1 MALNWQHIKGIYG
14 SDPLYTFIEFS
25 QTAYDADSKNTFNY
39 APTILC
45 GPNNNTDT
53 TWDLGH
59 IITEKATEQKIIN
72 PLTLNDLLTCKNG
85 IKNSNFIK
93 HISDSTNNFKISF
106 SSTDTN
112 NSDYITLTASE
123 NKNLN
128 LTFLKDGKFTI
139 NANTILSDNN
149 RLEVGT
155 NTISKTTITKDYVEA
170 PYFNATSDMRAKEN
184 ITPFNGDAI
193 KIITSLPTYTFNYK
207 NSDTI
212 SYGILA
218 QDLVNTKINDFS
230 FIENANAS
238 GENNDYMKVK
248 ESKLIYLLIEG
259 MKAQQKEIDSLKA
272 QLEELKHE

>member
-14 SDPLYTFIEFS
+14 SEPLYTFIEFS
-25 QTAYDADSKNTFNY
+25 STTYNANSNNTFDY
-39 APTILC
+39 APTIWY
-45 GPNNNTDT
+45 GVNNSKDKE
-53 TWDLGH
+53 LGH
-59 IITEKATEQKIIN
+59 IITEKATGQKIEHT
-72 PLTLNDLLTCKNG
+72 LTINDLLTCNKG
-85 IKNSNFIK
+85 IKISNSIENIN
-93 HISDSTNNFKISF
+93 DSNNNFKISF
-106 SSTDTN
+106 SSAN
-112 NSDYITLTASE
+112 KSDYITLKASE

-128 LTFLKDGKFTI
+128 LEIPIEGKFTI
-139 NANTILSDNN
+139 KANTILSDNN
-149 RLEVGT
+149 KLEVGT
-155 NTISKTTITKDYVEA
+155 NAISKTTITKDYVEA

-259 MKAQQKEIDSLKA
+259 IKAQQKEIDSLKA

>member
-14 SDPLYTFIEFS
+14 SEPLYTFIEFS
-25 QTAYDADSKNTFNY
+25 STTYNANSKNTFDY
-39 APTILC
+39 APTIWY
-45 GPNNNTDT
+45 GVNNSKDT
-53 TWDLGH
+53 ASELGH
-59 IITEKATEQKIIN
+59 IITEKATGQNIEHT
-72 PLTLNDLLTCKNG
+72 LTINDLLTCNKG
-85 IKNSNFIK
+85 IKNSNSIEY
-93 HISDSTNNFKISF
+93 INDSNNNFKISF
-106 SSTDTN
+106 SSTDK
-112 NSDYITLTASE
+112 SDYIKLIASE
-123 NKNLN
+123 KQNLE
-128 LTFLKDGKFTI
+128 LIIPTGGKFTI
-139 NANTILSDNN
+139 NANTVLSDNN
-149 RLEVGT
+149 KLEVGT
-155 NTISKTTITKDYVEA
+155 NAISKTTITKDCVEA

-184 ITPFNGDAI
+184 IIPFNGDAI

-259 MKAQQKEIDSLKA
+259 IKAQQKEIDDLKA

>member
-14 SDPLYTFIEFS
+14 SEPLYTFIEFS
-25 QTAYDADSKNTFNY
+25 STTYNANSNNTFDY
-39 APTILC
+39 APTIWY
-45 GPNNNTDT
+45 GVNNSKDKE
-53 TWDLGH
+53 LGH
-59 IITEKATEQKIIN
+59 IITEKATGQKIEHT
-72 PLTLNDLLTCKNG
+72 LTINDLLTCNKG
-85 IKNSNFIK
+85 IKNSNSIEN
-93 HISDSTNNFKISF
+93 INDNNNNFKISF
-106 SSTDTN
+106 SSADTP
-112 NSDYITLTASE
+112 DYITLIASE
-123 NKNLN
+123 SKNLDLAIPN
-128 LTFLKDGKFTI
+128 GKFTI
-139 NANTILSDNN
+139 NANTILSDNSK
-149 RLEVGT
+149 LEVGT
-155 NTISKTTITKDYVEA
+155 NSISRTSITKDYVEA

-184 ITPFNGDAI
+184 IIPFNGDAI

-259 MKAQQKEIDSLKA
+259 IKAQQKEIDSLKA

>member
-25 QTAYDADSKNTFNY
+25 STTYNADSKNTFDY
-39 APTILC
+39 APTIWY
-45 GPNNNTDT
+45 GVNNSKDT
-53 TWDLGH
+53 ASELGH
-59 IITEKATEQKIIN
+59 IITERATGQKIEHT
-72 PLTLNDLLTCKNG
+72 LTINDLLTCNKG
-85 IKNSNFIK
+85 IKISNSIENIN
-93 HISDSTNNFKISF
+93 DSNNNFKISF
-106 SSTDTN
+106 SSAN
-112 NSDYITLTASE
+112 KSDYITLTASE
-123 NKNLN
+123 SKNLD
-128 LTFLKDGKFTI
+128 LAVPDGKFTI
-139 NANTILSDNN
+139 NANTMWSDNSK
-149 RLEVGT
+149 LEIGT
-155 NTISKTTITKDYVEA
+155 NSISRTSITKDYVEA

-184 ITPFNGDAI
+184 IIPFNGDAI

-230 FIENANAS
+230 FIENINAS

-248 ESKLIYLLIEG
+248 ESKIIYLLIEG
-259 MKAQQKEIDSLKA
+259 IKAQQKEIDSLKA

>member
-25 QTAYDADSKNTFNY
+25 KTAYNANSKNTFDY
-39 APTILC
+39 APTIWY
-45 GPNNNTDT
+45 GVNNSTDKE
-53 TWDLGH
+53 LGH
-59 IITEKATEQKIIN
+59 IITEKATGQVIQNI
-72 PLTLNDLLTCKNG
+72 LTLNDFLICNKG
-85 IKNSNFIK
+85 IKNHNSIEYIND
-93 HISDSTNNFKISF
+93 SDNNFKISF
-106 SSTDTN
+106 SSADK
-112 NSDYITLTASE
+112 SDYITLKASE

-128 LTFLKDGKFTI
+128 LEIPIEGKFTI
-139 NANTILSDNN
+139 KANTILSDNS

-230 FIENANAS
+230 FIENVNAS

-248 ESKLIYLLIEG
+248 ETKLIYLLIEG
-259 MKAQQKEIDSLKA
+259 MKAQQKEIDDLKA
-272 QLEELKHE
+272 QLEELKNE

>member
-25 QTAYDADSKNTFNY
+25 KTAYNAKSTNTFDY
-39 APTILC
+39 APTIWY
-45 GPNNNTDT
+45 GVNNSIDKE
-53 TWDLGH
+53 LGH
-59 IITEKATEQKIIN
+59 IITEKATGQAIQNI
-72 PLTLNDLLTCKNG
+72 LTLNDFLICNKG
-85 IKNSNFIK
+85 IKNHNLIEY
-93 HISDSTNNFKISF
+93 INDSDNNFKISF
-106 SSTDTN
+106 SSVDK
-112 NSDYITLTASE
+112 SDYITLKASE

-128 LTFLKDGKFTI
+128 LEIPIEGKFTI
-139 NANTILSDNN
+139 KANTILSDNN

-184 ITPFNGDAI
+184 IAPFNGDAI

-218 QDLVNTKINDFS
+218 QDLVNIKINDFS
-230 FIENANAS
+230 FIENVNAS

-248 ESKLIYLLIEG
+248 ETKLIYLLIEG
-259 MKAQQKEIDSLKA
+259 MKAQQKEIDDLKA
-272 QLEELKHE
+272 QLEELKNE

>member
-14 SDPLYTFIEFS
+14 SEPLYTFIEFS
-25 QTAYDADSKNTFNY
+25 STTYNANSKNTFDY
-39 APTILC
+39 APTIWY
-45 GPNNNTDT
+45 GVNNSKDT
-53 TWDLGH
+53 ALELGH
-59 IITEKATEQKIIN
+59 IITEKATEQKIEHTLTIN
-72 PLTLNDLLTCKNG
+72 DVLTCNKG
-85 IKNSNFIK
+85 IKNSNSIEN
-93 HISDSTNNFKISF
+93 INDSNNNFNISF
-106 SSTDTN
+106 SSAGK
-112 NSDYITLTASE
+112 DYITVKASE
-123 NKNLN
+123 NKNLE
-128 LTFLKDGKFTI
+128 LTIPTGGKFTI
-139 NANTILSDNN
+139 NANTVLSDNN
-149 RLEVGT
+149 KLEVGT
-155 NTISKTTITKDYVEA
+155 NAISKTTITKDCVEA

-184 ITPFNGDAI
+184 IIPFNGDAI

-207 NSDTI
+207 NSDII

-259 MKAQQKEIDSLKA
+259 IKAQQKEIDDLKA

>member
-14 SDPLYTFIEFS
+14 SEPLYTFIEFS
-25 QTAYDADSKNTFNY
+25 NTTYNANSNNTFDY
-39 APTILC
+39 APTIWY
-45 GPNNNTDT
+45 GVNNSKDKE
-53 TWDLGH
+53 LGH
-59 IITEKATEQKIIN
+59 IITEKATGQKIEHT
-72 PLTLNDLLTCKNG
+72 LTINDLLTCNKG
-85 IKNSNFIK
+85 IKISNSIENIN
-93 HISDSTNNFKISF
+93 DSNNNFKISF
-106 SSTDTN
+106 SSAN
-112 NSDYITLTASE
+112 KSDYITLKASE
-123 NKNLN
+123 NKNLE
-128 LTFLKDGKFTI
+128 LTIPTQGKFTV

-155 NTISKTTITKDYVEA
+155 NSISRTTITKDYVEA

-184 ITPFNGDAI
+184 IIPFNGDAI

-207 NSDTI
+207 NSDII

-230 FIENANAS
+230 FIENINAS

-259 MKAQQKEIDSLKA
+259 IKAQQKEIDSLKA

>member
-14 SDPLYTFIEFS
+14 SEPLYTFIEFS
-25 QTAYDADSKNTFNY
+25 STTYNANSKNTFDY
-39 APTILC
+39 APTIWY
-45 GPNNNTDT
+45 GVNNSKDT
-53 TWDLGH
+53 ALELGH
-59 IITEKATEQKIIN
+59 IITEKATEQKIEHT
-72 PLTLNDLLTCKNG
+72 LTNNDVLTCNKG
-85 IKNSNFIK
+85 IKNSNSIEN
-93 HISDSTNNFKISF
+93 INDSNNNFNISF
-106 SSTDTN
+106 SSAGK
-112 NSDYITLTASE
+112 DYITVKASE
-123 NKNLN
+123 NKNLE
-128 LTFLKDGKFTI
+128 LTIPTGGKFTI
-139 NANTILSDNN
+139 NANTVLSDNN
-149 RLEVGT
+149 KLEVGT
-155 NTISKTTITKDYVEA
+155 NAISKTTITKDCVEA

-184 ITPFNGDAI
+184 IIPFNGDAI

-207 NSDTI
+207 NSDII

-259 MKAQQKEIDSLKA
+259 IKAQQKEIDDLKA

>member
-14 SDPLYTFIEFS
+14 SEPLYTFIEFS
-25 QTAYDADSKNTFNY
+25 STTYNANSNNTFDY
-39 APTILC
+39 APTIWY
-45 GPNNNTDT
+45 GVNNSKDKE
-53 TWDLGH
+53 LGH
-59 IITEKATEQKIIN
+59 IITEKATGQKIEHT
-72 PLTLNDLLTCKNG
+72 LTINDLLTCNKG
-85 IKNSNFIK
+85 IKNSNSIEY
-93 HISDSTNNFKISF
+93 INDSNNKFKVSF
-106 SSTDTN
+106 SSAGK
-112 NSDYITLTASE
+112 DYITLKASE
-123 NKNLN
+123 NKNLE
-128 LTFLKDGKFTI
+128 LTIPTQGKFTV

-155 NTISKTTITKDYVEA
+155 NAISKTTITKDCVEA

-184 ITPFNGDAI
+184 IIPFNGDAI

-218 QDLVNTKINDFS
+218 QDLVNTKINNFS

-259 MKAQQKEIDSLKA
+259 IKAQQKEIDSLKA

>member
-14 SDPLYTFIEFS
+14 SEPLYTFIEFS
-25 QTAYDADSKNTFNY
+25 NTTYNANSKNTFDY
-39 APTILC
+39 APTIWY
-45 GPNNNTDT
+45 GINNSKDT
-53 TWDLGH
+53 ALELGH
-59 IITEKATEQKIIN
+59 IITEKATEQTIEHTLTIN
-72 PLTLNDLLTCKNG
+72 DSLICKNG

-93 HISDSTNNFKISF
+93 HISDSKNNFKISF
-106 SSTDTN
+106 SSTDIDS
-112 NSDYITLTASE
+112 SDYITLTASE
-123 NKNLN
+123 NKNLD
-128 LTFLKDGKFTI
+128 LTFLKGGKFTI
-139 NANTILSDNN
+139 NANTILSDNSK
-149 RLEVGT
+149 LEIGT
-155 NTISKTTITKDYVEA
+155 NAISKTTITKDYVEA

-184 ITPFNGDAI
+184 IIPFNGDAI
-193 KIITSLPTYTFNYK
+193 KIITSLQTYTFNYK

-259 MKAQQKEIDSLKA
+259 IKAQQKEIDNLKA

>member
-1 MALNWQHIKGIYG
+1 M
-14 SDPLYTFIEFS
+14 
-25 QTAYDADSKNTFNY
+25 
-39 APTILC
+39 
-45 GPNNNTDT
+45 
-53 TWDLGH
+53 
-59 IITEKATEQKIIN
+59 N
-72 PLTLNDLLTCKNG
+72 PLTLNDSLICKNG

-93 HISDSTNNFKISF
+93 YINDSKSNFKISF
-106 SSTDTN
+106 SSTDAN
-112 NSDYITLTASE
+112 NSDYITLIASE
-123 NKNLN
+123 NKNLD
-128 LTFLKDGKFTI
+128 LTIIPTGGKFTI
-139 NANTILSDNN
+139 KANTILSDNN

-230 FIENANAS
+230 FIENVNAS

>member
-25 QTAYDADSKNTFNY
+25 NTTYNANSNNTFDY
-39 APTILC
+39 APTIWY
-45 GPNNNTDT
+45 GVNNSKDT
-53 TWDLGH
+53 ASELGH
-59 IITEKATEQKIIN
+59 IITEKATGQKIEHT
-72 PLTLNDLLTCKNG
+72 LTINDLLTCNKG
-85 IKNSNFIK
+85 IKISNSIENIN
-93 HISDSTNNFKISF
+93 DSNNNFKISF
-106 SSTDTN
+106 SSAN
-112 NSDYITLTASE
+112 KSDYITLTASE
-123 NKNLN
+123 SKNLDLAIPN
-128 LTFLKDGKFTI
+128 GKFTI
-139 NANTILSDNN
+139 NANITWSDNS

-155 NTISKTTITKDYVEA
+155 NSISRTTITKDYVEA

-184 ITPFNGDAI
+184 IIPFNGDAI

-259 MKAQQKEIDSLKA
+259 IKAQQKEIDSLKA

>member
-25 QTAYDADSKNTFNY
+25 QTAYDAASKNTFDY
-39 APTILC
+39 APTIWY
-45 GPNNNTDT
+45 GVNNNTNKG
-53 TWDLGH
+53 LGH
-59 IITEKATEQKIIN
+59 IITENATEQKIMN
-72 PLTLNDLLTCKNG
+72 PLTLNDSLICKNG

-93 HISDSTNNFKISF
+93 YINDSKSNFKISF
-106 SSTDTN
+106 SSTDAN
-112 NSDYITLTASE
+112 NSDYITLIASE
-123 NKNLN
+123 NKNLD
-128 LTFLKDGKFTI
+128 LTIIPTGGKFTI
-139 NANTILSDNN
+139 KANTILSDNN

-259 MKAQQKEIDSLKA
+259 MKEQQKEIDSLKA

>member
-25 QTAYDADSKNTFNY
+25 KTAYDADSKNTFDY
-39 APTILC
+39 APTIWY
-45 GPNNNTDT
+45 GVNNNTNKG
-53 TWDLGH
+53 LGH
-59 IITEKATEQKIIN
+59 IITENATEQKIMN
-72 PLTLNDLLTCKNG
+72 PLTLNDSLICKNG

-93 HISDSTNNFKISF
+93 YINDSNNNFKISF
-106 SSTDTN
+106 SSTDAN
-112 NSDYITLTASE
+112 NSDYITLIASE
-123 NKNLN
+123 NKNLD
-128 LTFLKDGKFTI
+128 LKITSTDGKFTV
-139 NANTILSDNN
+139 NANTILSDNK

-259 MKAQQKEIDSLKA
+259 MKAQQKEIDDLKA
-272 QLEELKHE
+272 QLEELKNE

>member
-14 SDPLYTFIEFS
+14 SEPLYTFIEFS
-25 QTAYDADSKNTFNY
+25 NTTYNANSNNTFYY
-39 APTILC
+39 APTIWY
-45 GPNNNTDT
+45 GVNNSKDKE
-53 TWDLGH
+53 LGH
-59 IITEKATEQKIIN
+59 IITEKATGQKIEHT
-72 PLTLNDLLTCKNG
+72 LTINDLLTCNKG
-85 IKNSNFIK
+85 IKISNSIENIN
-93 HISDSTNNFKISF
+93 DSNNNFKISF
-106 SSTDTN
+106 SSTDKP
-112 NSDYITLTASE
+112 DYITLIASE
-123 NKNLN
+123 NKNLE
-128 LTFLKDGKFTI
+128 LTIPTQGKFTV

-155 NTISKTTITKDYVEA
+155 NSISRTTITKDYVEA

-184 ITPFNGDAI
+184 IIPFNEDAI

-218 QDLVNTKINDFS
+218 QDLVNTKINNFS

-259 MKAQQKEIDSLKA
+259 IKAQQKEIDELKA
-272 QLEELKHE
+272 QLEELKNE

>member
-14 SDPLYTFIEFS
+14 SEPLYTFIEFS
-25 QTAYDADSKNTFNY
+25 QTTYDTKSKNTFDY
-39 APTILC
+39 APTIWY
-45 GPNNNTDT
+45 GVNNSKDT
-53 TWDLGH
+53 ASELGH
-59 IITEKATEQKIIN
+59 IITEKATGQNIEHT
-72 PLTLNDLLTCKNG
+72 LTINDLLICNKG
-85 IKNSNFIK
+85 IKNSNSIEN
-93 HISDSTNNFKISF
+93 ITDSNNNFKISF
-106 SSTDTN
+106 SSADK
-112 NSDYITLTASE
+112 SDYITLKASE

-128 LTFLKDGKFTI
+128 LEIPIEGKFTI
-139 NANTILSDNN
+139 KANTVLLDNN
-149 RLEVGT
+149 KLEIGT
-155 NTISKTTITKDYVEA
+155 NAISKTTITKDYVEA

-184 ITPFNGDAI
+184 IIPFNEDAI

-207 NSDTI
+207 NSDII

-218 QDLVNTKINDFS
+218 QDLVNTKINNFS

-259 MKAQQKEIDSLKA
+259 IKAQQKEIDNLKT

>member
-25 QTAYDADSKNTFNY
+25 NTTYNADSKNTFDY
-39 APTILC
+39 APTIWY
-45 GPNNNTDT
+45 GVNNSKDKE
-53 TWDLGH
+53 LGH
-59 IITEKATEQKIIN
+59 IITEKATGQKIEHT
-72 PLTLNDLLTCKNG
+72 LTINDLLTCNKG
-85 IKNSNFIK
+85 IKISNSIENIN
-93 HISDSTNNFKISF
+93 DSNNNFKISF
-106 SSTDTN
+106 SSAN
-112 NSDYITLTASE
+112 KSDYITLIASE
-123 NKNLN
+123 SKNLD
-128 LTFLKDGKFTI
+128 LTIPNGKFTI
-139 NANTILSDNN
+139 NANTTWSDNSK
-149 RLEVGT
+149 LEIGT
-155 NTISKTTITKDYVEA
+155 NSISRTSITKDYVEA

-184 ITPFNGDAI
+184 IIPFNGDAI

-218 QDLVNTKINDFS
+218 QDLVNTKINNFS

-248 ESKLIYLLIEG
+248 ESKIIYLLIEG
-259 MKAQQKEIDSLKA
+259 IKAQQKEIDSLKA

>member
-25 QTAYDADSKNTFNY
+25 QTAYDAASKNTFDY
-39 APTILC
+39 APTIWY
-45 GPNNNTDT
+45 GVNNNTNKG
-53 TWDLGH
+53 LGH
-59 IITEKATEQKIIN
+59 IITENATEQKIMN
-72 PLTLNDLLTCKNG
+72 PLTLNDSLICKNG

-93 HISDSTNNFKISF
+93 YINDSKSNFKISF
-106 SSTDTN
+106 SSTDAN
-112 NSDYITLTASE
+112 NSDYITLIASE
-123 NKNLN
+123 NKNLD
-128 LTFLKDGKFTI
+128 LTIIPTGGKFTI
-139 NANTILSDNN
+139 KANTILSDNN

>member
-25 QTAYDADSKNTFNY
+25 NTPYDAASKNTFDY
-39 APTILC
+39 APTIWY
-45 GPNNNTDT
+45 GVNNSKDKE
-53 TWDLGH
+53 LGH
-59 IITEKATEQKIIN
+59 IITEKATGQQIEH
-72 PLTLNDLLTCKNG
+72 PLTFNDSLICKNG

-93 HISDSTNNFKISF
+93 YINDSKSNFKISF

-112 NSDYITLTASE
+112 NSDYITLIASE
-123 NKNLN
+123 NKNLD
-128 LTFLKDGKFTI
+128 LTIIPTDGKFTI
-139 NANTILSDNN
+139 KANTILSDNN

-184 ITPFNGDAI
+184 IRPFNGDAI

>member
-14 SDPLYTFIEFS
+14 SEPLYTFIEFS
-25 QTAYDADSKNTFNY
+25 STTYNANSKNTFDY
-39 APTILC
+39 APTIWY
-45 GPNNNTDT
+45 GVNNSKDT
-53 TWDLGH
+53 ASELGH
-59 IITEKATEQKIIN
+59 IITEKATGQNIEHT
-72 PLTLNDLLTCKNG
+72 LTINDLLTCNKG
-85 IKNSNFIK
+85 IKNSNSIEY
-93 HISDSTNNFKISF
+93 INDSNNNFKISF
-106 SSTDTN
+106 SSTDK
-112 NSDYITLTASE
+112 SDYIKLIASE
-123 NKNLN
+123 KQNLE
-128 LTFLKDGKFTI
+128 LIIPTGGKFTI
-139 NANTILSDNN
+139 NANTVLSDNN
-149 RLEVGT
+149 KLEVGT
-155 NTISKTTITKDYVEA
+155 NAISKTTITKDCVEA

-184 ITPFNGDAI
+184 IIPFNGDAI

-207 NSDTI
+207 NSDII

-259 MKAQQKEIDSLKA
+259 IKAQQKEIDDLKA

>member
-25 QTAYDADSKNTFNY
+25 STTYNADSKNTFDY
-39 APTILC
+39 APTIWY
-45 GPNNNTDT
+45 GVNNSKDT
-53 TWDLGH
+53 VSELGH
-59 IITEKATEQKIIN
+59 IITEKATGQKIEHT
-72 PLTLNDLLTCKNG
+72 LTINDLLTCNKG
-85 IKNSNFIK
+85 IKISNSIENIN
-93 HISDSTNNFKISF
+93 DSNNNFKISF
-106 SSTDTN
+106 SSAN
-112 NSDYITLTASE
+112 KSDYITLIASE
-123 NKNLN
+123 SKNLD
-128 LTFLKDGKFTI
+128 LTIPDGKFTI
-139 NANTILSDNN
+139 NANTTWSDNSK
-149 RLEVGT
+149 LEVGT
-155 NTISKTTITKDYVEA
+155 NSISRTTITKDYVEA

-184 ITPFNGDAI
+184 IIPFNGDAI
-193 KIITSLPTYTFNYK
+193 KIITSLLTYTFNYK
-207 NSDTI
+207 NSDII

-259 MKAQQKEIDSLKA
+259 IKAQQKEIDSLKA

>member
-25 QTAYDADSKNTFNY
+25 KTVYDANSKNTFDY
-39 APTILC
+39 APTIWY
-45 GPNNNTDT
+45 GVNNSTDKE
-53 TWDLGH
+53 LGH
-59 IITEKATEQKIIN
+59 IITEKATGQVIQNI
-72 PLTLNDLLTCKNG
+72 LTLNDFLICNKG
-85 IKNSNFIK
+85 IKNHNSIEYIND
-93 HISDSTNNFKISF
+93 SDNNFKISF
-106 SSTDTN
+106 SSADK
-112 NSDYITLTASE
+112 SDYITLKASE

-128 LTFLKDGKFTI
+128 LEIPIEGKFTI
-139 NANTILSDNN
+139 KANTILSDNS

-230 FIENANAS
+230 FIENVNAS

-248 ESKLIYLLIEG
+248 ETKLIYLLIEG
-259 MKAQQKEIDSLKA
+259 MKAQQKEIDDLKA
-272 QLEELKHE
+272 QLEELKNE

>member
-25 QTAYDADSKNTFNY
+25 QTAYDAASKNTFDY
-39 APTILC
+39 APTIWY
-45 GPNNNTDT
+45 GVNNNTNKG
-53 TWDLGH
+53 LGH
-59 IITEKATEQKIIN
+59 IITENATEQKIMN
-72 PLTLNDLLTCKNG
+72 PLTLNDSLICKNG

-93 HISDSTNNFKISF
+93 YINDSKSNFKISF
-106 SSTDTN
+106 SSTDAN
-112 NSDYITLTASE
+112 NSDYITLIASE
-123 NKNLN
+123 NKNLD
-128 LTFLKDGKFTI
+128 LTIIPTGGKFTI
-139 NANTILSDNN
+139 KANTILSDNN

-155 NTISKTTITKDYVEA
+155 NAISKTTITKDCVEA

-184 ITPFNGDAI
+184 IIPFNGDAI

-272 QLEELKHE
+272 QLEELKYE

>member
-25 QTAYDADSKNTFNY
+25 QTAYDAASKNTFDY
-39 APTILC
+39 APTIWY
-45 GPNNNTDT
+45 GVNNNIDKE
-53 TWDLGH
+53 LGH
-59 IITEKATEQKIIN
+59 IITEKATGQKIEYTLTIN
-72 PLTLNDLLTCKNG
+72 DFLICNKG
-85 IKNSNFIK
+85 IKNHNSIEYIND
-93 HISDSTNNFKISF
+93 SDNNFKISF
-106 SSTDTN
+106 SSAN
-112 NSDYITLTASE
+112 KSDYITLKASE

-128 LTFLKDGKFTI
+128 LEIPVEGKFTI
-139 NANTILSDNN
+139 KANTILSDNN

-193 KIITSLPTYTFNYK
+193 KIITGLLTYTFNYK

-218 QDLVNTKINDFS
+218 QDLVNTKINNFS
-230 FIENANAS
+230 FIENINAS

-248 ESKLIYLLIEG
+248 ETKLIYLLIEG

>member
-14 SDPLYTFIEFS
+14 SEPLYTFIEFS
-25 QTAYDADSKNTFNY
+25 STTYNADSKNTFDY
-39 APTILC
+39 APTIWY
-45 GPNNNTDT
+45 GVNNSKDKE
-53 TWDLGH
+53 LGH
-59 IITEKATEQKIIN
+59 IITEKATGQKIEHT
-72 PLTLNDLLTCKNG
+72 LTINDLLTCNKG
-85 IKNSNFIK
+85 IKNSNSIEN
-93 HISDSTNNFKISF
+93 INDSNNNFKISF
-106 SSTDTN
+106 SSAGK
-112 NSDYITLTASE
+112 DYITLKASE
-123 NKNLN
+123 NKNLE
-128 LTFLKDGKFTI
+128 LTIPTQGKFTV

-155 NTISKTTITKDYVEA
+155 NAISKTSITKDYVEA

-207 NSDTI
+207 NSDII

-230 FIENANAS
+230 FIENINAS

-259 MKAQQKEIDSLKA
+259 IKAQQKEIDSLKA

>member
-25 QTAYDADSKNTFNY
+25 QTAYDAASKNTFDY
-39 APTILC
+39 APTIWY
-45 GPNNNTDT
+45 GVNNNTNKG
-53 TWDLGH
+53 LGH
-59 IITEKATEQKIIN
+59 IITENATEQKIMN
-72 PLTLNDLLTCKNG
+72 PLTLNDSLICKNG

-93 HISDSTNNFKISF
+93 YINDSKSNFKISF
-106 SSTDTN
+106 SSTDAN
-112 NSDYITLTASE
+112 NSDYITLIASE
-123 NKNLN
+123 NKNLD
-128 LTFLKDGKFTI
+128 LTIIPTGGKFTI
-139 NANTILSDNN
+139 KANTILSDNN

-230 FIENANAS
+230 FIENTNAS

>member
-14 SDPLYTFIEFS
+14 SEPLYTFIEFS
-25 QTAYDADSKNTFNY
+25 STTYNANSNNTFDY
-39 APTILC
+39 APTIWY
-45 GPNNNTDT
+45 GVNNSKDT
-53 TWDLGH
+53 ASELGH
-59 IITEKATEQKIIN
+59 IITEKATGQKIEHT
-72 PLTLNDLLTCKNG
+72 LTINDLLTCNKG
-85 IKNSNFIK
+85 IKISNSIENIN
-93 HISDSTNNFKISF
+93 DSNNNFKISF
-106 SSTDTN
+106 SSTDKP
-112 NSDYITLTASE
+112 DYITLIASE
-123 NKNLN
+123 SKNLELAIPN
-128 LTFLKDGKFTI
+128 GKFTI
-139 NANTILSDNN
+139 NANTTWSDNSK
-149 RLEVGT
+149 LEIGT
-155 NTISKTTITKDYVEA
+155 NSISRTSITKDYVEA

-184 ITPFNGDAI
+184 IIPFNGDAI

-230 FIENANAS
+230 FIENINAS

-259 MKAQQKEIDSLKA
+259 IKAQQKEIDSLKA

>member
-25 QTAYDADSKNTFNY
+25 KTVYNAKSTNTFDY
-39 APTILC
+39 APTIWY
-45 GPNNNTDT
+45 GVNNSIDKE
-53 TWDLGH
+53 LGH
-59 IITEKATEQKIIN
+59 IITEKATGQVIQNI
-72 PLTLNDLLTCKNG
+72 LTLNDFLICNKG
-85 IKNSNFIK
+85 IKNHNSIEYINDSN
-93 HISDSTNNFKISF
+93 NNFKISF
-106 SSTDTN
+106 SSAN
-112 NSDYITLTASE
+112 KSDYITLTTSE
-123 NKNLN
+123 NKNLD
-128 LTFLKDGKFTI
+128 LAVPDGKFTI
-139 NANTILSDNN
+139 NANIKWSDNS

-248 ESKLIYLLIEG
+248 ETKLIYLLIEG
-259 MKAQQKEIDSLKA
+259 MKAQQKEIDYLKA
-272 QLEELKHE
+272 QLEELKNE

>member
-1 MALNWQHIKGIYG
+1 M
-14 SDPLYTFIEFS
+14 
-25 QTAYDADSKNTFNY
+25 
-39 APTILC
+39 
-45 GPNNNTDT
+45 T
-53 TWDLGH
+53 T
-59 IITEKATEQKIIN
+59 
-72 PLTLNDLLTCKNG
+72 
-85 IKNSNFIK
+85 
-93 HISDSTNNFKISF
+93 
-106 SSTDTN
+106 
-112 NSDYITLTASE
+112 SE
-123 NKNLN
+123 NKNLD
-128 LTFLKDGKFTI
+128 LAVPDGKFTI
-139 NANTILSDNN
+139 NANIKWSDNS

-207 NSDTI
+207 NSNTI

-248 ESKLIYLLIEG
+248 ETKLIYLLIEG
-259 MKAQQKEIDSLKA
+259 MKAQQKEIDDLKA
-272 QLEELKHE
+272 QLEELKNE

>member
-14 SDPLYTFIEFS
+14 SEPLYTFIEFS
-25 QTAYDADSKNTFNY
+25 STTYNANSNNTFDY
-39 APTILC
+39 APTIWY
-45 GPNNNTDT
+45 GVNNSKDKE
-53 TWDLGH
+53 LGH
-59 IITEKATEQKIIN
+59 IITEKATGQKIEHT
-72 PLTLNDLLTCKNG
+72 LTINDLLTCNKG
-85 IKNSNFIK
+85 IKISNSIENIN
-93 HISDSTNNFKISF
+93 DSNNNFKISF
-106 SSTDTN
+106 SSAN
-112 NSDYITLTASE
+112 KSDYITLTASE
-123 NKNLN
+123 SKNLD
-128 LTFLKDGKFTI
+128 LTIPDGKFTI
-139 NANTILSDNN
+139 NANITWSDNS

-155 NTISKTTITKDYVEA
+155 NSISRTTITKDYVEA

-184 ITPFNGDAI
+184 IIPFNGDAI

-218 QDLVNTKINDFS
+218 QDLVNTKINNFS

-259 MKAQQKEIDSLKA
+259 IKAQQKEIDSLKA

>member
-25 QTAYDADSKNTFNY
+25 NTTYNADSKNTFDY
-39 APTILC
+39 APTIWY
-45 GPNNNTDT
+45 GVNNSKDKE
-53 TWDLGH
+53 LGH
-59 IITEKATEQKIIN
+59 IITEKATGQKIEHT
-72 PLTLNDLLTCKNG
+72 LTINDLLTCNKG
-85 IKNSNFIK
+85 IKISNSIENIN
-93 HISDSTNNFKISF
+93 DSNNNFKISF
-106 SSTDTN
+106 SSAN
-112 NSDYITLTASE
+112 KSDYITLIASE
-123 NKNLN
+123 SKNLDLAIPN
-128 LTFLKDGKFTI
+128 GKFTI
-139 NANTILSDNN
+139 NANITWSDNS

-155 NTISKTTITKDYVEA
+155 NSISRTTITKDYVEA

-184 ITPFNGDAI
+184 IIPFNGDAI

-207 NSDTI
+207 NSDII

-230 FIENANAS
+230 FIENINAS

-259 MKAQQKEIDSLKA
+259 IKAQQKEIDSLKA